1 MTGERKAARSF
12 RTHFERDEDPISEGG
27 MCRCLET
34 ENGYAEIVRWDG
46 AVAILEVAKRF
57 TGRKYGVEHGDLI
70 EATIDEIVLK
80 GLSHR
85 RHRSTSV
92 SLTPTPNTDSHTSGW
107 TPTTTD
113 VSIRSGATAM

>member
-1 MTGERKAARSF
+1 M
-12 RTHFERDEDPISEGG
+12 
-27 MCRCLET
+27 
-34 ENGYAEIVRWDG
+34 RWDG

-85 RHRSTSV
+85 RHQFNFGVPDT
-92 SLTPTPNTDSHTSGW
+92 NAEHGFSHFGVDAYDGT
-107 TPTTTD
+107 
-113 VSIRSGATAM
+113 